1 MTANR
6 IINGWYCSNCGQVTV
21 VVHVDAGVTPMFLA
35 CRATP
40 GCAGVGQ
47 SLGYPHDTPSNEVL
61 ATVAHEWAVPSRSQM
76 KAWKRAGDPM
86 YDHVARGGL
95 VLRPL
100 TDEGRRVLDTLRT
113 PDPTEPAADPAEAAP
128 SAASAGHQCP
138 ARMRPFPNSVELH
151 CERAPHLPDDHTHEA
166 VLRDYAYPGS
176 RTTITWYDEDR
187 RTFTGDWIEC
197 PHRGCT
203 LPANHRGDHAA

>member
-6 IINGWYCSNCGQVTV
+6 IINGWYCSTCGQVTV

-47 SLGYPHDTPSNEVL
+47 SLGYPPIIPSNEVL
-61 ATVAHEWAVPSRSQM
+61 DTVAHEWAVPSRTQM

-100 TDEGRRVLDTLRT
+100 TDDGRRVLDTPRT
-113 PDPTEPAADPAEAAP
+113 PDPPAHSDQTKEI
-128 SAASAGHQCP
+128 GH
-138 ARMRPFPNSVELH
+138 A
-151 CERAPHLPDDHTHEA
+151 
-166 VLRDYAYPGS
+166 
-176 RTTITWYDEDR
+176 
-187 RTFTGDWIEC
+187 
-197 PHRGCT
+197 
-203 LPANHRGDHAA
+203 